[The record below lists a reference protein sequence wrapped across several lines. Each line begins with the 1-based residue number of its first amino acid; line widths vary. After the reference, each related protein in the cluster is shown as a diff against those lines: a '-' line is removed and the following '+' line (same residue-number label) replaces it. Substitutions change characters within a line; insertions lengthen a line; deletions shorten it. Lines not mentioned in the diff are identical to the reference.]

1 MRWALRATWGLLIS
15 NAGGRVPR
23 SARRSCP
30 PPTARPRDRA
40 VAAGN
45 TSPAVDRLGSPRP
58 PCSNDSLRTLFRMK
72 LPALASIAVGVV
84 LKARSGLTWSA
95 RYAGLLGT
103 RAWAWIVVVLV
114 LVVIGAA
121 AQAGRAFLPDSGGAT
136 GAMLACALLLAGVG
150 SVQLRSDLWR
160 RGFRASAC
168 VLAVRSRRMARGGP
182 GAPDSGSRRVA
193 AAWVGD
199 GIHPRR
205 TRGNRLRP
213 GGLAALALLRC
224 GGGHVSHRA
233 VQSAQSVGPAPVP
246 KRTRGALSVA

>member
-1 MRWALRATWGLLIS
+1 
-15 NAGGRVPR
+15 
-23 SARRSCP
+23 
-30 PPTARPRDRA
+30 
-40 VAAGN
+40 
-45 TSPAVDRLGSPRP
+45 
-58 PCSNDSLRTLFRMK
+58 MK

-160 RGFRASAC
+160 RGFPHPPAYWLYGPAAWRGEVRALPTA
-168 VLAVRSRRMARGGP
+168 
-182 GAPDSGSRRVA
+182 VA
-193 AAWVGD
+193 AAW
-199 GIHPRR
+199 
-205 TRGNRLRP
+205 LLL
-213 GGLAALALLRC
+213 GLVTAFTLGELAVI
-224 GGGHVSHRA
+224 GY
-233 VQSAQSVGPAPVP
+233 GPAVWLLWLFFAAVAAMFLIVLFNRPKVLVP
-246 KRTRGALSVA
+246 PRFRSEPGVL